1 MKKSVPLLIL
11 LFASSLSADQVDVD
25 FPAGYRSWTHIK
37 SMVIQKGHPLHE
49 SFGGI
54 HHLYANAKALEGYKK
69 GKFPDGSMIVF
80 DLLEAAA
87 ENNAITEGRRKVL
100 GVMQKNSRKFIK
112 TGGWGFEGF
121 ADGNPKKPA
130 VKDNAAKACFECHS
144 GQKDRDYVFSSY
156 RN

>member
-69 GKFPDGSMIVF
+69 GKFPDGSVIVF